1 MAAIITDDFRRNQA
15 RLLIND
21 IKASVALT
29 EPISSGLFRDNANY
43 LIGLGKTDSWGNDSA
58 GNSESSSAFIVDA
71 PIGTEIEK
79 KDVIDNLFTLKEL
92 AVDSCYHM
100 IPKNGWVT
108 GRKYKVYN
116 HADNDCFYAT
126 GDQYPCYVTHD
137 SKVYLC
143 LSNHSGT
150 SNGEVGDEIV
160 AASSSSPDTNNTS
173 DFSITTTPG
182 SDGYIWA
189 HVQTLP
195 TSGTVAKLITSQF
208 VPIQDRAIGI
218 QDNAYSADAE
228 LNSGGFLY
236 DIGIVSGGSG
246 YSSTPTAVIT
256 AINEN
261 GVEITANLPFLE
273 VKQSGGVITSINLRR
288 PGITGASGTAV
299 NAGSRGYWN
308 HTVGNRFKDI
318 LSATITI
325 TDSTGTGAKAI
336 ASITPQ
342 RGLGNNAIEVL
353 PTWFVG
359 VTVDFV
365 NNESND
371 SPILDFR
378 QVSLIKSATVTP
390 VTGSG
395 TAGTHTALK
404 SITLDGT
411 ITTASL
417 GALTAGTVLKQGNSK
432 FYFNRYDS
440 STKKLFYHQNS
451 DQEVNYIKPIVGTT
465 DVTSLDTSTTYATD
479 VSAVG
484 VGEFRK
490 TEDVD
495 SQEEYNGEV
504 IFHENRTPFTRGGT
518 QTEEV
523 KLIIQ
528 L

>member
-21 IKASVALT
+21 IKASVALSA
-29 EPISSGLFRDNANY
+29 PDSALFRDNANY

-58 GNSESSSAFIVDA
+58 GNSESSNAFIVDA

-173 DFSITTTPG
+173 DFGITTAAVG
-182 SDGYIWA
+182 ADGYVWA

-195 TSGTVAKLITSQF
+195 TSGTIAKLITSQF
-208 VPIQDRAIGI
+208 VPIQD
-218 QDNAYSADAE
+218 NTYSADADS
-228 LNSGGFLY
+228 NSGGFLY

-246 YSSTPTAVIT
+246 YSSSPTATIT
-256 AINEN
+256 AINED

-288 PGITGASGTAV
+288 PGISGASGTAA

-378 QVSLIKSATVTP
+378 QVSLMKSATVTDGN
-390 VTGSG
+390 T
-395 TAGTHTALK
+395 TGTHTALK
-404 SITLDGT
+404 SITLSGT

-440 STKKLFYHQNS
+440 TTNKLFYHQNS
-451 DQEVNYIKPIVGTT
+451 DEEVNYIKPIVGTT

-479 VSAVG
+479 VTAVG

-490 TEDVD
+490 TETVN
-495 SQEEYNGEV
+495 SREEYNGEV